1 MGVASLDLDRPGWRF
16 LMASRNTNPGQM
28 SNPVHFML
36 PHVLALGANMYLLST
51 VLFCIELS

>member
-28 SNPVHFML
+28 FHAAPRPSTWCKYVFIEYCA
-36 PHVLALGANMYLLST
+36 VLH
-51 VLFCIELS
+51 